1 MWVLLSNPISG
12 GGLGKKLANQVREE
26 LAKRNIHFS
35 DITSNSA
42 AEASSKLSGL
52 NLREVSGLIV
62 VGGDG
67 LVHLAIQKLANS
79 NLPLLVIPAGTG
91 NDFARTLNLNIADP
105 LVNLSLAFDT
115 APQSIDLGKAND
127 QYFAQILSTGFDS
140 LVNEK
145 ANKMKFIKGRIKYNL
160 AIIMVLSTFKPKHY
174 RFKVDEVSFESKA
187 MLIAISNGKS
197 YGGGMMITPNA
208 DLNDGLFD
216 VMILGPVSRL
226 EFIKVFP
233 KVYNGSHINH
243 PAVKFLQG
251 ERVVIESKG
260 VVYAD
265 GEYIGSL
272 PVAAQVVKNALQ
284 VWRG

>member
-12 GGLGKKLANQVREE
+12 GGLGKKLANQVIQE
-26 LAKRNIHFS
+26 LSRRNIPFS
-35 DITSNSA
+35 DLTSNSA
-42 AEASSKLSGL
+42 AEAGSKLAELS
-52 NLREVSGLIV
+52 LRELSGLIV

-79 NLPLLVIPAGTG
+79 KVPLLIIPAGTG

-105 LVNLSLAFDT
+105 LSNLPIAFDT
-115 APQSIDLGKAND
+115 VPQHIDLGKVEN

-145 ANKMKFIKGRIKYNL
+145 ANQMKFIKGRIKYNL
-160 AIIMVLSTFKPKHY
+160 AILMVLSTFKPKYY
-174 RFKVDEVSFESKA
+174 RFKVDEVSFESRA

-243 PAVKFLQG
+243 PAVKFLRG
-251 ERVVIESKG
+251 KRVVIESKG
-260 VVYAD
+260 VAYAD
-265 GEYIGSL
+265 GEYIGTL
-272 PVAAQVVKNALQ
+272 PVDAQIVKDALQ
-284 VWRG
+284 VWRR